1 VADLAL
7 QWSLDAGGADLAIE
21 SDDLASDAGL
31 RTAVE
36 LSLFTDRRAN
46 DDDALPGADD
56 DRRGWWADEFLQVD
70 GDRMGSR
77 LWLLSRSKRTP
88 DVVPRAEQFAREA
101 LAWLL
106 EDRVVKAVDVA
117 ARADGVVLYLDVTI
131 TRPSG
136 DAASFQFAHT
146 WDGEAQRAV

>member
-31 RTAVE
+31 RTAVL

-46 DDDALPGADD
+46 DDDALPGDDD
-56 DRRGWWADEFLQVD
+56 DRRGWWADEFLQVE
-70 GDRMGSR
+70 GDFMGSR
-77 LWLLSRSKRTP
+77 LWLLARSKRTP
-88 DVVPRAEQFAREA
+88 DIVPRAEQFAREA

-106 EDRVVKAVDVA
+106 EDRVAKTVDVT

-131 TRPSG
+131 ARPTG
-136 DAASFQFAHT
+136 DAAAFQFAHT